1 MFNLDT
7 LEMIFSQFSVIHD
20 VIEKPIVD
28 IEEFIPKL
36 APLTKRLQLD
46 SDYQTYMLGLYLKY
60 LVKTTGN

>member
-1 MFNLDT
+1 
-7 LEMIFSQFSVIHD
+7 MIFNQFSVIHD

-36 APLTKRLQLD
+36 APLTKRLLLD